1 MLVSLNQF
9 FKVWRGL
16 VFKDSFSFSTTD
28 EDTTIQ
34 MRLLNIIIAVIIS
47 VSIIII
53 PKTSSGL
60 SSTILIYSS

>member
-9 FKVWRGL
+9 FKVWQGL

-34 MRLLNIIIAVIIS
+34 MRLLLNIIIAVIIS
-47 VSIIII
+47 VSFQ
-53 PKTSSGL
+53 KL
-60 SSTILIYSS
+60 VVVFLQRF

>member
-47 VSIIII
+47 VSIII

>member
-1 MLVSLNQF
+1 MLVSLNHF
-9 FKVWRGL
+9 FKVWQGL

-60 SSTILIYSS
+60 SSTILIYSP

>member
-9 FKVWRGL
+9 FKVWQGL

-60 SSTILIYSS
+60 SSTISIYSS